1 MNLSQLVYNIF
12 LYNVLT
18 FGAGPNMIPLLQ
30 KNFVDQ
36 MRVIT
41 DAQLLY
47 AFAVGRVTPGQ
58 ANTFVASIGFML
70 DGLIGATLATLVIQ
84 LPGYVMLPF
93 MKGYEIFKGSE
104 IMAYFT
110 RGLTAVSIGMIFAST
125 LNIGLRTLSG
135 WVAFGTFGIA
145 LVFIYFLKWNP
156 ILGLLGASVIGV
168 VIQLIVGLPPTPP
181 GG

>member
-1 MNLSQLVYNIF
+1 MSLLNLVYSIF
-12 LYNVLT
+12 LYNLLT

-36 MRVIT
+36 MRVIS

-70 DGLIGATLATLVIQ
+70 YGLIGATLATLVIQ

-93 MKGYEIFKGSE
+93 MKGYEMFKGSQ

-110 RGLTAVSIGMIFAST
+110 RGLTAASIGMIFAST
-125 LNIGLRTLSG
+125 LNIGLRTLHG
-135 WVAFGTFGIA
+135 WVAFLTFGVA
-145 LVFIYFLKWNP
+145 VVFIYFLKWNP
-156 ILGLLGASVIGV
+156 IIGLLAASLVGV
-168 VIQLIVGLPPTPP
+168 VVQLLVGLPPVPAS
-181 GG
+181 G